1 MSQSRYKIQWQPKGT
16 SEIDYV
22 KFMMPTQ
29 RECFCKDYNSLSINL
44 CRIRNSQ
51 NIWMEDKS
59 KDPEETLH
67 LIFWATIFVL
77 ISVTRRSRSDVRQSV
92 SQSVSDSVSQGQV
105 ETLLM

>member
-67 LIFWATIFVL
+67 LIFWTTILSLLASQDAQEVMYV
-77 ISVTRRSRSDVRQSV
+77 SQSV
-92 SQSVSDSVSQGQV
+92 SQSVTQ
-105 ETLLM
+105 